1 MENLVED
8 GPFIIQD
15 LPNLITPHMPCDQSK
30 IVKVNYSR
38 AKYLDQYGSVYLRL
52 KIELVNTTTGEN
64 WVLSTIAKTLPKYSI
79 THDIIKIRAIFKN
92 QVGLY
97 TTARNTIDVYLK
109 GKGVKQ
115 GEDVMLRSFGGRINL
130 NGSDDIDH
138 NAVLITADP
147 KCSFAGFKSV
157 HRRTGFDLESTKAI
171 LIALAKFHAGTLALK
186 TDKFKEFRT
195 KIRPYLNEYSSLL
208 KGNNFDQIAR
218 IHMINGLKEN
228 RFAHEIVDKAVKSFD
243 NKVPLE
249 EVDHWATFTHSN
261 LWVKNILTKY
271 DKKGQPLDV
280 KLKGFQ
286 EAQYA
291 SALRDL
297 LFFLFTSVQLVVL
310 KQHLQELIN
319 FYYDQFHKVL
329 TKLEVSCDHFL
340 RDSFDG
346 ELHRIISEGEFYK
359 IVCALYPILGNDIHS
374 DESSLK
380 DPLHITRLCFIVKE
394 FIARDWL

>member
-1 MENLVED
+1 MENSVED
-8 GPFIIQD
+8 GHFIIQD

-38 AKYLDQYGSVYLRL
+38 ARYLDEYGSVYLRL

-64 WVLSTIAKTLPKYSI
+64 WMLSTIAKTLPKYSV
-79 THDIIKIRAIFKN
+79 THDIFKIRAIFKN

-130 NGSDDIDH
+130 NGSDDIDQ
-138 NAVLITADP
+138 NAVLVTTDP

-157 HRRTGFDLESTKAI
+157 HRRTGFDFESTKAI
-171 LIALAKFHAGTLALK
+171 LLALAKFHAGTLALK
-186 TDKFKEFRT
+186 TDKFKEFRS
-195 KIRPYLNEYSSLL
+195 KVRPYLNECGSVLE
-208 KGNNFDQIAR
+208 GNNFEQIAR
-218 IHMINGLKEN
+218 IHMISALKDSG
-228 RFAHEIVDKAVKSFD
+228 FANDIVDKAVRSFE
-243 NKVPLE
+243 NKVSTE
-249 EVDHWATFTHSN
+249 EADHWATFTHSN
-261 LWVKNILTKY
+261 LWVKNILVKY

-310 KQHLQELIN
+310 KQHLPDLIS
-319 FYYDQFHKVL
+319 FYYDQFHQVL
-329 TKLEVSCDHFL
+329 NKLEVSCDHFL
-340 RDSFDG
+340 RDSFNEELSRITSDG
-346 ELHRIISEGEFYK
+346 EFCK
-359 IVCALYPILGNDIHS
+359 IVCALYPILGNDMHS
-374 DESSLK
+374 DGSSLK